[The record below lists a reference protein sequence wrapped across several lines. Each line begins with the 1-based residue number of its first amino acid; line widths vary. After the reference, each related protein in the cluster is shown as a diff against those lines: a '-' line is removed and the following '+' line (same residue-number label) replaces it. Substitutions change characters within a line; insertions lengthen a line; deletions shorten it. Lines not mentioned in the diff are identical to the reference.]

1 MTTTPETFEFQT
13 EARQLLDLMVHSV
26 YSHKDIFLRELV
38 SNASDALDKLRFE
51 ALTREDL
58 TRFTSDPLILIT
70 ADKGARTLSVAD
82 NGIGMGRD
90 EIMQFLGTIARSG
103 TREYLK
109 AAREA
114 KDSQLPP
121 ELIGQFGVGFY
132 SSFMVADRVTVVT
145 RRAGD
150 EHAWRWESAGDGS
163 FTIAED
169 SRFEP
174 GTTVTLHLKP
184 ADSEDALEDY
194 TDATVIRGIVRK
206 YSDFVAYPIRLRVEE
221 PGKADDQKL
230 AVEDAAVNSM
240 KAIWTRPEKEVEE
253 SEYNEFYRH
262 ISHDWEEPL
271 KRVLMRA
278 EGTSE
283 FRALLYIPSRARWDI
298 LMPTGDRGIQLYIR
312 RVFIMS
318 DCKELIPEWLRF
330 LRGVVDSED
339 LSLNISREILQ
350 KNRQIQLIRKAVVKK
365 VLGTLSEMH
374 ASEKEKF
381 ADFWREFGRVVKEGI
396 VQDPPNRDAVL
407 ELSVFPTT
415 AQESGPTTLDEYV
428 GRMKEGQERIYYA
441 TGDSLAA
448 AANSPHLEA
457 FKAKGYEVLLLADP
471 VDQVWVDTV
480 PEFKGK
486 RFQSVGRGDAG
497 IGTFEERKEAE
508 KELKERAGELKPL
521 LEALAKAL
529 GDSVK
534 EVRVSGRL
542 TESPACLVADANAPS
557 PQLEAMLRA
566 MGQEVPAMPRILEV
580 NPGNPVVE
588 RLRAI
593 AEENSDDP
601 RLAEG
606 AELLLGQAVLAE
618 GGQLPD
624 PAAFSKRLAQ
634 LMARAL

>member
-1 MTTTPETFEFQT
+1 MTPTPETFEFQT
-13 EARQLLDLMVHSV
+13 EARQVLDLMVHSV

-51 ALTREDL
+51 ALTREEL
-58 TRFTSDPLILIT
+58 TRFTQNPLILIT
-70 ADKGARTLSVAD
+70 ADKEARTLSVAD
-82 NGIGMGRD
+82 NGVGMGRD
-90 EIMQFLGTIARSG
+90 ELVRFLGTIARSG

-109 AAREA
+109 AVGEA
-114 KDSQLPP
+114 KGTQAAP

-132 SSFMVADRVTVVT
+132 SSFMVADRVSVVS

-150 EHAWRWESAGDGS
+150 ETAWRWDSGGDGS

-184 ADSEDALEDY
+184 ADAEDALEDY
-194 TDATVIRGIVRK
+194 TDASVIRGIVRK
-206 YSDFVAYPIRLRVEE
+206 YSDFVAYPIKLRVEE
-221 PGKADDQKL
+221 PGKAPGERL
-230 AVEDAAVNSM
+230 AVEDQAINSM
-240 KAIWTRPEKEVEE
+240 KAIWTRPEKEVED

-283 FRALLYIPSRARWDI
+283 FRALLYLPGRARWDI
-298 LMPTGDRGIQLYIR
+298 LLPTAERGIQLHIR

-330 LRGVVDSED
+330 VRGVVDSED

-365 VLGTLSEMH
+365 MLDTLRDMR

-381 ADFWREFGRVVKEGI
+381 AQFWREFGRVVKEGI

-415 AQESGPTTLDEYV
+415 AEGGEPTALDDYIA
-428 GRMKEGQERIYYA
+428 RMKDGQERIYYA

-457 FKAKGYEVLLLADP
+457 FRAKGYEVLLLADP

-480 PEFKGK
+480 PEFKGR

-508 KELKERAGELKPL
+508 KELKEREGELKPL
-521 LEALAKAL
+521 LEALEKAL
-529 GDSVK
+529 GERVK

-542 TESPACLVADANAPS
+542 TESAACLVADANAPS
-557 PQLEAMLRA
+557 PQLEAMMRA
-566 MGQEVPAMPRILEV
+566 MGQEVPPMPRILEV
-580 NPGNPVVE
+580 NPAHAVVE
-588 RLRAI
+588 RLRTIVAGS
-593 AEENSDDP
+593 ADDP

-606 AELLLGQAVLAE
+606 AELLFGQAVLAE

-624 PAAFSKRLAQ
+624 PAAFSKRLAE